1 MQRSE
6 LSHDIFRQ
14 TNVKNFLDSIARNSQ
29 KSKKAYGTGLFHF
42 HNFLQRQYP
51 SLTLESIIETV
62 LKEQINIYTLFD
74 NFVNYLVTE
83 KKLSPNSISLYVA
96 AIRSYFAYRDVDVV
110 PAKFKRKVRLPKH
123 FREEEVPLDA
133 ADIRKILLSCNNR
146 RLKAYLLILASGG
159 MRAMEALTLR
169 IKDLDFS
176 VSPTKIHIRSTKTRT
191 GRDVYIS
198 EEATS
203 FLNEFLNYKY
213 RIKSNKS
220 QTPPD
225 DLVFARRTLGQKDA
239 RPETMYIKLST
250 EFNKVLRTVG
260 MDERKEGML
269 RRKVTLHSLRRHAK
283 TVISDQTNQ
292 DYSEWYLG
300 HAGSPYYTKKE
311 ADRRELYATKCMK
324 YLTFLDY
331 TTLETTGKN
340 IESKL
345 EEKDKEI
352 EYLRLRDLKH
362 ETEMVDMRGQL
373 DRIVSMIQENPKLAN
388 VKRERLSSLT

>member
-29 KSKKAYGTGLFHF
+29 KSKKAYGTGLFHY

-220 QTPPD
+220 QPPPD

>member
-14 TNVKNFLDSIARNSQ
+14 TNVKNFLESIARNSQ
-29 KSKKAYGTGLFHF
+29 KSKKAYATGLYHF

-51 SLTLESIIETV
+51 NLTLESIVESV

-123 FREEEVPLDA
+123 FREEEVPIDA

-159 MRAMEALTLR
+159 MRAMEALSLR

-176 VSPTKIHIRSTKTRT
+176 VRPTKIHIRSTKTRT

-203 FLNEFLNYKY
+203 FLTELLNYKY
-213 RIKSNKS
+213 RVKKNKS
-220 QTPPD
+220 QAPPD

-269 RRKVTLHSLRRHAK
+269 RRKITLHSLRRHAK
-283 TVISDQTNQ
+283 TVISDQTSS

-311 ADRRELYATKCMK
+311 ADRRELYTTKCMK

-331 TTLETTGKN
+331 TTLENTGKN

-345 EEKDKEI
+345 EEKDREI
-352 EYLRLRDLKH
+352 AYLRDRDSIKEDTISNLSDKLVALTTRLQ
-362 ETEMVDMRGQL
+362 ELG
-373 DRIVSMIQENPKLAN
+373 IV
-388 VKRERLSSLT
+388 

>member
-14 TNVKNFLDSIARNSQ
+14 TNVKNFLESIARNSQ
-29 KSKKAYGTGLFHF
+29 KSKKAYATGLYHF

-51 SLTLESIIETV
+51 NLTLESIVESV

-74 NFVNYLVTE
+74 NFVNFLVTE

-123 FREEEVPLDA
+123 FREEEVPIDA

-159 MRAMEALTLR
+159 MRAMEALSLR

-176 VSPTKIHIRSTKTRT
+176 VRPTKIHIRSTKTRT

-203 FLNEFLNYKY
+203 FLTELLNYKY
-213 RIKSNKS
+213 RVKKNKS
-220 QTPPD
+220 QAPPD

-269 RRKVTLHSLRRHAK
+269 RRKITLHSLRRHAK
-283 TVISDQTNQ
+283 TVISDQTSS

-311 ADRRELYATKCMK
+311 ADRRELYTTKCMK

-331 TTLETTGKN
+331 TTLENTGKN

-345 EEKDKEI
+345 EEKDREI
-352 EYLRLRDLKH
+352 AYLRDRDSIKEDTISNLSDKLVALTTRLQ
-362 ETEMVDMRGQL
+362 ELG
-373 DRIVSMIQENPKLAN
+373 IV
-388 VKRERLSSLT
+388 